1 MALVELNNENAVVT
15 SIIRY
20 KKDLTVG
27 ENTPDW
33 PTYEELEKSTEE
45 YKLETL
51 RTFENA
57 DRDHWNRQRD
67 ILINEVGIKVPITGS
82 QINYST
88 PWTSQQMD
96 YFDMHAYWCHPN
108 NSADK
113 DKWTIDNLPMVNT
126 TDGAKLTELAT
137 YRPVDRPY
145 TVSEYN
151 HPFPNLYGAEGQP
164 MLHAYGAFQGWDG
177 LIGHSYHN
185 LSDVEPD
192 HLAYNFTYAAR
203 TDALAH
209 SIACATMF
217 LRGDV
222 LWGTYNPD

>member
-88 PWTSQQMD
+88 PWASQQMD

-113 DKWTIDNLPMVNT
+113 NKWTIDNLPMVNT

-151 HPFPNLYGAEGQP
+151 HPFPNLYGAEGQ
-164 MLHAYGAFQGWDG
+164 MLL
-177 LIGHSYHN
+177 LI
-185 LSDVEPD
+185 L
-192 HLAYNFTYAAR
+192 
-203 TDALAH
+203 
-209 SIACATMF
+209 
-217 LRGDV
+217 
-222 LWGTYNPD
+222 